1 MFEGPD
7 HRVLHSIM
15 APPSLSGGALSFP
28 LILAEWAIY
37 IGPAQLVLLWSWAA
51 TPSRHDRYLREGD
64 GWSRH

>member
-37 IGPAQLVLLWSWAA
+37 IGPAQLVLLWVLGSQAVQ
-51 TPSRHDRYLREGD
+51 T
-64 GWSRH
+64 